1 MGRLE
6 RPFFLVMGEPEI
18 TTLADGSLRVCLRH
32 HAGVEACCYVS
43 SMHLVEDHLQQ
54 LRNAI
59 YRQLEKAEV

>member
-1 MGRLE
+1 
-6 RPFFLVMGEPEI
+6 MGEPEI

-43 SMHLVEDHLQQ
+43 SMHLVTDHLQQ

-59 YRQLEKAEV
+59 NRQLERAET